1 MFKQTYSAKAKE
13 TDDKQ
18 NWAKPNSHPEPD
30 VEAGKKKLHENSQKP
45 RPRTANKFSSFHNQF
60 KEKKTTFEKMRQSA
74 DAPPSEMRPMFS
86 SFHQSGA
93 FKPPAGVTPKGAVK
107 VTKPMVPK
115 HNILKNKD
123 QILDDT
129 ESY

>member
-1 MFKQTYSAKAKE
+1 MYSAKAKA
-13 TDDKQ
+13 TDEKQ

-30 VEAGKKKLHENSQKP
+30 VEAGKKKLHENTQKP

-74 DAPPSEMRPMFS
+74 DAHPTTSEMKPMFS
-86 SFHQSGA
+86 SFHHSGVY
-93 FKPPAGVTPKGAVK
+93 KPPLVPGMTPKGAVK
-107 VTKPMVPK
+107 ATMVPT
-115 HNILKNKD
+115 HNILKKKD
-123 QILDDT
+123 QVLDDT